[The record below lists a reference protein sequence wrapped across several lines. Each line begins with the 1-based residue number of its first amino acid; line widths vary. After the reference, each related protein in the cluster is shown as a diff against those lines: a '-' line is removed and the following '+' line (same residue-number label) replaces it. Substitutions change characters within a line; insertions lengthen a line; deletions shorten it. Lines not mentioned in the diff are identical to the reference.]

1 MPIGAPGLSVEMP
14 KDSDPFDVRVGQRIR
29 AYRLNRG
36 LSQTALGEKIGV
48 SFQQIQKYE
57 RGLNRIAIGRLKK
70 VAAVF
75 DTSITALLGEDDKG
89 GAAAVDKVLTEVL
102 SRPYAMRMVWAFDAI
117 DDANKRH
124 ALVHFVE
131 TMTCDKKQKED

>member
-1 MPIGAPGLSVEMP
+1 MP
-14 KDSDPFDVRVGQRIR
+14 KDIDPFDVRVGQRIR

-36 LSQTALGEKIGV
+36 LSQSALGEKIGV

-57 RGLNRIAIGRLKK
+57 RGINRIGIGRLKK
-70 VAAVF
+70 IAAVF
-75 DTSITALLGEDDKG
+75 ETSLTAMLGEDDSG
-89 GAAAVDKVLTEVL
+89 GDAAIDSQMTEVL

-131 TMTCDKKQKED
+131 TMKCNAK

>member
-1 MPIGAPGLSVEMP
+1 MP
-14 KDSDPFDVRVGQRIR
+14 KDIDPFDVRVGQRIR

-36 LSQTALGEKIGV
+36 LSQSALGDKIGV

-57 RGLNRIAIGRLKK
+57 RGINRIGIGRLKK
-70 VAAVF
+70 IAAVF
-75 DTSITALLGEDDKG
+75 ETSITALLGEDDTG
-89 GAAAVDKVLTEVL
+89 GDAAIDSMLTEVL

-117 DDANKRH
+117 DNANQRH

-131 TMTCDKKQKED
+131 TMGRGKK

>member
-1 MPIGAPGLSVEMP
+1 MPIGAPGLRVEMP

-29 AYRLNRG
+29 AYRLNRS

-70 VAAVF
+70 IAAVF
-75 DTSITALLGEDDKG
+75 DTSITALLGEDTG
-89 GAAAVDKVLTEVL
+89 CEAAVDKLLTDVL

-131 TMTCDKKQKED
+131 TMKR

>member
-1 MPIGAPGLSVEMP
+1 MPRDI
-14 KDSDPFDVRVGQRIR
+14 DPVDIRVGQRIR
-29 AYRLNRG
+29 AYRLDRRM
-36 LSQTALGEKIGV
+36 SQSALGNKIGV

-57 RGLNRIAIGRLKK
+57 RGLNRVGIARLKK
-70 VAAVF
+70 IAAVF
-75 DTSITALLGEDDKG
+75 DAALNAFLGDDEKVGDTAIDGLVAE
-89 GAAAVDKVLTEVL
+89 AL

-131 TMTCDKKQKED
+131 SMGRGSK